1 MGAELSIN
9 IVEIFDEDGNE
20 CTNLKYISTIKLMLK
35 DCNNVPDKLPLHLEY
50 NTPITNEY
58 FDIDKNTN
66 LIFYKGLLIGKIFNI
81 FYMDT
86 NLLIYI
92 QNIAFEPFIIKMV
105 INTIKKNEEK
115 KRILNNEFYPL
126 CFYNL

>member
-9 IVEIFDEDGNE
+9 IVEIFDEYGNE

-35 DCNNVPDKLPLHLEY
+35 DCNNIPDKLPLHLEC

-115 KRILNNEFYPL
+115 KRILNNEFHPL

>member
-9 IVEIFDEDGNE
+9 IVEIFDENGNE

-35 DCNNVPDKLPLHLEY
+35 DCNNLPDKLPLHLEY
-50 NTPITNEY
+50 NTSITNEY

-66 LIFYKGLLIGKIFNI
+66 LIFYKGLLIGEIFNI

-115 KRILNNEFYPL
+115 KKILNNEFHPL
-126 CFYNL
+126 CLYNL